1 MSGSFHQQFVTSVRR
16 FYSENGLEKKAL
28 LLLDNAPSH
37 PSSETLQ
44 SDDGKIKTM
53 LLPPHTTA
61 SSPSNPC
68 MDQALLDLCKRCYKR
83 KLLAHIILENE
94 SADKPVPEILK
105 AITMKD
111 VVYWIAATW
120 EEASTDSLHND
131 WRNLLPE
138 FESDEDESP
147 LIHPL
152 LMQLK
157 LLLNWEKHRIL

>member
-1 MSGSFHQQFVTSVRR
+1 M
-16 FYSENGLEKKAL
+16 
-28 LLLDNAPSH
+28 LLDNAPSH

-53 LLPPHTTA
+53 LLPPHTA
-61 SSPSNPC
+61 AASPSNPC